1 VGVAGADV
9 LATRVERLVLPDL
22 AGLGGDAVLAS
33 ASGRVIA
40 SNTVRFLP
48 GDIAPAG
55 EPVEASA
62 GPLPWRVLVV
72 PAPGPPARP
81 RSRDAAPA
89 VVPELFVS
97 LLRDGEVVWP
107 IVVRPGVSALAAG
120 GSRISGRQS
129 WRLLWASSKPL
140 SVGVLAWAALDTFDG
155 PFVVGALGFV
165 VGAIPAAVR
174 DGMGSRAGG
183 RLIAALV
190 VAGLLYAASLILDPI
205 GSALGTAASQRIT
218 GRLQARLLSAVTAP
232 VTVAHLEDAGTLD
245 RLASAEGSLT
255 GFFPGDAPVTWVGS
269 VAGRLSGVFGCAVI
283 AAYFWWLGLLLL
295 AMWVAVRQVI
305 LKSVLKQA
313 VDMRGQTTEMR
324 RAWYYTGVGSKARD
338 AKEVRVFGLA
348 AFFGMR
354 YARHFTESIRAGH
367 AGLRGLHRRA
377 AACFL
382 VVTGGYAL
390 AIWTIADAARTH
402 GISTRSMAIMLPM
415 LAITAAAGNVSMDD
429 ITLAWTLSGLPDAD
443 RLERDLRPP
452 SELDGTGDPGD
463 APQAAVAFEAV
474 RFRYPTGPAD
484 VLAGVDLELA
494 AGTSTALVG
503 VNGAGKSTLVSLLAR
518 LRDPTGGRVTVDG
531 VDVRT
536 LEPGAWQRMI
546 ALMPQDPV
554 RYPLTAYDNVAFGA
568 LEHAGDREGVQRAAE
583 LAGFAAV
590 VDELPKKWDTVLSR
604 QLPDGAELSGGQWQ
618 RLALA
623 RALFAT
629 FHGARILVLDEPTA
643 ALDVRA
649 EARFYQHFHEITA
662 GLTTLVISHRFA
674 TVRRAQRIYVLDG
687 GVITESG
694 GHDDLV
700 KAGGSYAEMYRV
712 QAARFAR

>member
-1 VGVAGADV
+1 M
-9 LATRVERLVLPDL
+9 AT
-22 AGLGGDAVLAS
+22 G
-33 ASGRVIA
+33 
-40 SNTVRFLP
+40 N
-48 GDIAPAG
+48 
-55 EPVEASA
+55 
-62 GPLPWRVLVV
+62 
-72 PAPGPPARP
+72 
-81 RSRDAAPA
+81 
-89 VVPELFVS
+89 
-97 LLRDGEVVWP
+97 
-107 IVVRPGVSALAAG
+107 
-120 GSRISGRQS
+120 RISGRQS

-140 SVGVLAWAALDTFDG
+140 SIAVLAWAALDTFDG
-155 PFVVGALGFV
+155 PLVVASLGYV
-165 VGAIPAAVR
+165 VGAIPGAIE
-174 DGMGSRAGG
+174 DGMSSAAGD

-190 VAGLLYAASLILDPI
+190 IAALLYAASLILDPI
-205 GSALGTAASQRIT
+205 GAALGTAASQRIT
-218 GRLQARLLSAVTAP
+218 GQLQARLLTAVTAP
-232 VTVAHLEDAGTLD
+232 STVAHLEDQETLN

-255 GFFPGDAPVTWVGS
+255 GFFPGNAPVTWAGS
-269 VAGRLSGVFGCAVI
+269 VANRLSGVFGCAVI

-295 AMWVAVRQVI
+295 VMWLAVRQVI

-313 VDMRGQTTEMR
+313 IDMRGQTTEMR

-348 AFFGMR
+348 EFFGGR

-367 AGLRGLHRRA
+367 AGLRGLHQRA
-377 AACFL
+377 TACFV
-382 VVTGGYAL
+382 VVTAGYAL
-390 AIWTIADAARTH
+390 AIWTISDAARTH
-402 GISTRSMAIMLPM
+402 AIGPRSLAIMLPM

-429 ITLAWTLSGLPDAD
+429 ITLAWTLFGLPDAD
-443 RLERDLRPP
+443 RLEQDLRPP
-452 SELDGTGDPGD
+452 SELDGTHDPGA
-463 APQAAVAFEAV
+463 APQAAVRFEGV
-474 RFRYPTGPAD
+474 RFRYPTGTSD
-484 VLAGVDLELA
+484 VLAGIDLELA

-518 LRDPTGGRVTVDG
+518 LRDPVGGRITVDG
-531 VDVRT
+531 TDIRT
-536 LEPGAWQRMI
+536 LDPGGWQRMI

-568 LEHAGDREGVQRAAE
+568 LEHADDRAGVLKAAK
-583 LAGFAAV
+583 LSGFSSV
-590 VDELPKKWDTVLSR
+590 VDELPRKWDTVLSR
-604 QLPDGAELSGGQWQ
+604 ELPDGAELSGGQWQ

-649 EARFYQHFHEITA
+649 EARFYERFHEITA

-694 GHDDLV
+694 SHDELV
-700 KAGGSYAEMYRV
+700 AAGGTYAEMYKV

>member
-1 VGVAGADV
+1 VAAAISQWM
-9 LATRVERLVLPDL
+9 AT
-22 AGLGGDAVLAS
+22 
-33 ASGRVIA
+33 
-40 SNTVRFLP
+40 
-48 GDIAPAG
+48 
-55 EPVEASA
+55 
-62 GPLPWRVLVV
+62 
-72 PAPGPPARP
+72 
-81 RSRDAAPA
+81 
-89 VVPELFVS
+89 
-97 LLRDGEVVWP
+97 
-107 IVVRPGVSALAAG
+107 

-140 SVGVLAWAALDTFDG
+140 SIAVLAWAALDTFDG
-155 PFVVGALGFV
+155 PFVVASLGYV
-165 VGAIPAAVR
+165 VGAVPDAIK
-174 DGMGSRAGG
+174 DGMSSAAGD

-190 VAGLLYAASLILDPI
+190 IAALLYAASLILDPI
-205 GSALGTAASQRIT
+205 GAALGTAASQRIT
-218 GRLQARLLSAVTAP
+218 GQLQARLLTAVTAP
-232 VTVAHLEDAGTLD
+232 STVAHLEDQETLN

-255 GFFPGDAPVTWVGS
+255 GFFPGNAPVTWVGS
-269 VAGRLSGVFGCAVI
+269 VANRLSGVFGCAVI
-283 AAYFWWLGLLLL
+283 AAYFWWLGLVLL
-295 AMWVAVRQVI
+295 AMWLVVRQVI

-313 VDMRGQTTEMR
+313 IDMRGQTTEMR

-348 AFFGMR
+348 EFFGGR

-377 AACFL
+377 TACFI
-382 VVTGGYAL
+382 VVTAGYAL
-390 AIWTIADAARTH
+390 AIWTISDAARTH
-402 GISTRSMAIMLPM
+402 AIGPRSLAIMLPM

-429 ITLAWTLSGLPDAD
+429 ITLAWTLFGLPDAD
-443 RLERDLRPP
+443 RLEQDLRPP
-452 SELDGTGDPGD
+452 SELDGARDPGE
-463 APQAAVAFEAV
+463 APQAAVRFEGV
-474 RFRYPTGPAD
+474 RFRYPTGTSD

-518 LRDPTGGRVTVDG
+518 LRDPVGGRITVDG
-531 VDVRT
+531 TDIRM
-536 LEPGAWQRMI
+536 LDPGGWQRMI

-568 LEHAGDREGVQRAAE
+568 LEHADDRAGVLKAAK
-583 LAGFAAV
+583 LSGFSSV

-604 QLPDGAELSGGQWQ
+604 ELPDGAELSGGQWQ

-649 EARFYQHFHEITA
+649 EARFYERFHEITA

-694 GHDDLV
+694 SHDELV
-700 KAGGSYAEMYRV
+700 SAGGTYAEMYKV
-712 QAARFAR
+712 QAARFAQ